1 MIRLYADNKVIV
13 ELPEVELTEKEG
25 ELIEN
30 NKAVLSKIVEEIEK
44 LNPVDYGSIYS
55 YESHKGAAEM
65 QRDVLNIIDKYIK

>member
-30 NKAVLSKIVEEIEK
+30 NKAILSKIVEEIEK
-44 LNPVDYGSIYS
+44 LSPVDYGSIYS
-55 YESHKGAAEM
+55 YESHKGAEEM